1 VGCRLAIEQ
10 KQSARKRHDTMENL
24 TKALAISF
32 ELIRFCEKPTQY
44 RQTMGDAYKA
54 AEDAEN
60 CRIDG
65 ASPMY
70 IWQHFQDENGTG
82 LRVHMAY
89 PRDENG
95 GVSFGL
101 PVVSQREAIANL
113 IRFYSL

>member
-1 VGCRLAIEQ
+1 M
-10 KQSARKRHDTMENL
+10 KMENL
-24 TKALAISF
+24 IKALAISF
-32 ELIRFCEKPTQY
+32 ELVRFCENPTQY
-44 RQTMGDAYKA
+44 GQTMGDAYKA
-54 AEDAEN
+54 AEAAEN

-65 ASPMY
+65 ASPMH

-89 PRDENG
+89 PREENG

-101 PVVSQREAIANL
+101 PVVSQREAISNL

>member
-1 VGCRLAIEQ
+1 M
-10 KQSARKRHDTMENL
+10 KDL

-44 RQTMGDAYKA
+44 GQTMGDAYKA
-54 AEDAEN
+54 AEAAEN

-65 ASPMY
+65 ASPMH
-70 IWQHFQDENGTG
+70 IWQHFEDESGTG

-101 PVVSQREAIANL
+101 PVVSQRDAIPNL